1 MIKYT
6 FVSYYVPTYV
16 YVSVYLCVCVCTY
29 VYLSVYLYVCVCT
42 YLYVPMCMCVYL
54 CVCVCTY
61 VYVCVTMCMCVYLCV
76 CSNVLLSCERD
87 PLLLRIQRSRWSI
100 LFFSS
105 LLLSFGTSKSN
116 SIIFYFEI
124 KMRVENDSETSLSLF
139 FDGPRSSL
147 PT

>member
-1 MIKYT
+1 MCMC
-6 FVSYYVPTYV
+6 
-16 YVSVYLCVCVCTY
+16 VYLCVFECVPICMCVHLSVCTY
-29 VYLSVYLYVCVCT
+29 VYVC
-42 YLYVPMCMCVYL
+42 VPMCMCVYL

-76 CSNVLLSCERD
+76 CTNVLLSCERD